1 MGGLKYIHAA
11 WIRSSQSYGKLAPS
25 FTVGLGCAVL
35 TNGSILLYF
44 FLQEKRNASTEV
56 MKKNGQT
63 FKVFMVIS
71 CIKFYA

>member
-56 MKKNGQT
+56 MKKMA
-63 FKVFMVIS
+63 KPS
-71 CIKFYA
+71 KFLW